1 MLQIIKSSEW
11 LKADK
16 ICILHEFHKPPWG
29 GGNQFLLA
37 LKKQFEKRGI
47 RTVNKINFKTRACLF
62 NSFNFNFNHL
72 AGKTNKNIRMVHR
85 VDGPT
90 FLVRGKDREIDDKV
104 FSVYN
109 KLAETTVFQSSWSL
123 SKAIELGYEPVN
135 PVIIPNAVDLEIF
148 NKTGKQP
155 FSERKKIRL
164 ISSSWSD
171 NIRKGYPFYKWMDEH
186 LDWSRFEYTFL
197 GRVPGNFTNIRLIP
211 PQPSQEVG
219 EILKE
224 HDIYIVASKNEPCS
238 NALLE
243 ALSCGLPALY
253 LNSGSHKELVKSG
266 GLGFDSDE
274 EILPQLEKLVQDYKV
289 FQDGIVVPSIEDI
302 TDNYLALLT

>member
-1 MLQIIKSSEW
+1 M
-11 LKADK
+11 
-16 ICILHEFHKPPWG
+16 LHEFHRPPWG

-37 LKKQFEKRGI
+37 LKKQFEKRDI
-47 RTVNKINFKTRACLF
+47 KVINKINFKTKACLF
-62 NSFNFNFNHL
+62 NSFTFNFSQL
-72 AGKTNKNIRMVHR
+72 AGKTNKNVRMVHR

-90 FLVRGKDREIDDKV
+90 FLVRGKDKEIDDGI
-104 FSVYN
+104 FSKNNQFADV
-109 KLAETTVFQSSWSL
+109 TVFQSHWSL
-123 SKAIELGYEPVN
+123 IKTIELGYQPVN
-135 PVIIPNAVDLEIF
+135 PTIIPNTVDPEIF
-148 NKTGKQP
+148 NRTAKPP
-155 FSERKKIRL
+155 FSERKKIKL

-211 PQPSQEVG
+211 PQPSQGVAEM
-219 EILKE
+219 LKE
-224 HDIYIVASKNEPCS
+224 HDIYIIASKNEPCS

-266 GLGFDSDE
+266 GLGFDSYE
-274 EILPQLEKLVQDYKV
+274 EILPQLEKLIQDYKV
-289 FQDGIVVPSIEDI
+289 FQDGIVVPGIENI
-302 TDNYLALLT
+302 TDKYLALLT